1 MPEIDFGTKEG
12 RDIYRHSTSH
22 VMAQAVLELF
32 AGTKLGI
39 GPSIQDGFY
48 YDFDLPDSI
57 SDDDLP
63 KIEKRMQEIIKQDLP
78 FEKSFISR
86 EEARDLFKDVPYKLE
101 LLEKIEDEQATLYRQ
116 GDFVDLCRGP
126 HLLSTGCIKAFK
138 LTSLA
143 GAYWRGDERRP
154 MLTRIYGTS
163 FPAQEEL
170 DEHLRR
176 LEEAKR
182 RDHRKL
188 GPELG
193 LFRIYEEAGAGLIYY
208 LPKGTTLR
216 KIITSFLSEE
226 HLRRGYQ
233 EVTIPHIAKEELWQR
248 SGHTEYYRENMY
260 FVEVEKKS
268 YVLKPM
274 NCPGHILI
282 YQTQIRSYKEMPIRY
297 FELGTVYRHERSGVL
312 HGLLRVR
319 GFTQDDAH
327 IFCRPDQLSD
337 EIEKAIGFALD
348 MLSLFGFSEFEVYL
362 STRPEKFTG
371 SLENWE
377 RAETALK
384 EGLLSLGLNY
394 EIDPGEGVFYGPK
407 IDIKLKDALGRSWQG
422 PTIQVDFNLPERF
435 DVAYIGEDGKPHRPV
450 MIHRVVLGS
459 LERFMG
465 ALIEHYGGAF
475 PVWLAPVQVVV
486 LTIADR
492 QIDYA
497 RGIYDKLFESGIR
510 VETDFTNEKV
520 SAKILKAQM
529 QKIPYMLII
538 GDKEIERET
547 VNLRSRE
554 GERGEIKLEEL
565 VSRIDRESCPVNVS
579 VKE

>member
-1 MPEIDFGTKEG
+1 MAGAGFITQEEK
-12 RDIYRHSTSH
+12 DIYRHSTSH
-22 VMAQAVLELF
+22 VLAQAVLGLF
-32 AGTKLGI
+32 EGTKLGI
-39 GPSIQDGFY
+39 GPSIENGFY
-48 YDFDLPDSI
+48 YDFDLPRQI
-57 SDDDLP
+57 TTDDLT
-63 KIEKRMQEIIKQDLP
+63 KIEERMGQIIREDLP
-78 FEKSFISR
+78 FKKSLISKK
-86 EEARDLFKDVPYKLE
+86 EAKELFKDAPYKLE
-101 LLEKIEDEQATLYRQ
+101 LLERIEDEQVTIYRQ

-126 HLLSTGCIKAFK
+126 HLPSTGHIKAFK

-143 GAYWRGDERRP
+143 GAYWRGDEKRP

-163 FPAQEEL
+163 FPGKEKM
-170 DEHLRR
+170 DEHLHR

-182 RDHRKL
+182 RDHRRL

-193 LFRIYEEAGAGLIYY
+193 LFRIYEQAGAGLIYY

-216 KIITSFLSEE
+216 KTITSFLSKE
-226 HLRRGYQ
+226 HLRRGYM
-233 EVTIPHIAKEELWQR
+233 EVTTPHIAKEELWQT
-248 SGHTEYYRENMY
+248 SGHTEFYRENMY
-260 FVEVEKKS
+260 FVEVEEKP

-282 YQTQIRSYKEMPIRY
+282 YQDRIRSYKDMPIRY
-297 FELGTVYRHERSGVL
+297 FELGTVYRYERSGVL

-327 IFCRPDQLSD
+327 IFCRPDQLQD
-337 EIEKAIGFALD
+337 EIKGVVKFALD
-348 MLSLFGFSEFEVYL
+348 MLETFGFKDFEVYL

-371 SLENWE
+371 SLENWG

-384 EGLLSLGLNY
+384 EGLVSLGLNY

-407 IDIKLKDALGRSWQG
+407 IDIKLKDALGRAWQG
-422 PTIQVDFNLPERF
+422 PTVQVDFNLPEKF
-435 DVAYIGEDGKPHRPV
+435 DVTYIGEDGKPHQPV

-459 LERFMG
+459 LERFTG
-465 ALIEHYGGAF
+465 ALIEHYAGAL
-475 PVWLAPVQVVV
+475 PVWLAPVQAAI

-497 RGIYDKLFESGIR
+497 KGIYDKLFENGIR
-510 VETDFTNEKV
+510 VETDFTNEKI

-529 QKIPYMLII
+529 QKIPYMLIV

-554 GERGEIKLEEL
+554 GEKKEIKAEEL
-565 VSRIDRESCPVNVS
+565 VSRIEKESKHFKLQN
-579 VKE
+579 